1 MILTVELLFKSPA
14 IMSAVIDRVVQ
25 TEQDVIFWKRYLD
38 FEETKSRVFKTHIGT
53 SVGVKMASVI
63 DRNSG
68 KPIRERKSLGS
79 GYGEV
84 AFLGNAFQLDNDRLD
99 MLNELI
105 NKYNEAGKNK
115 GAVMNEIIDFLVDDI
130 RQCTLA
136 PHKRMDYVVG
146 QLRSTG
152 RAEVKLGDNPQG
164 IEMIDI
170 ELPVKHLKPSS
181 SNKNNFIEYI
191 KDAVEG
197 MRNVVGT
204 FAVMEMTRKT
214 FNSRIV
220 ASKAFQ
226 DSYKIQMGT
235 SEIAMKGGLITET
248 MANQLIVGIG
258 LPPIRLVDEY
268 VTKEDG
274 TSVNSFADERIAL
287 LPTQKL
293 GKMKWHL
300 PYEAKDPVPTKTY
313 TQLEGG
319 HFIATQRT
327 DEGRFTE
334 FGAEWIPDFN
344 QPNKI
349 AIIDTS
355 KMG

>member
-1 MILTVELLFKSPA
+1 MILTLEKLFNNPQ
-14 IMSAVIDRVVQ
+14 IMAAVIDRTIQ
-25 TEQDVIFWKRYLD
+25 TEQDIIFWKKYLD
-38 FEETKSRVFKTHIGT
+38 FEETKSRVFKTYIGT
-53 SVGVKMASVI
+53 SVGVTMASVI

-84 AFLGNAFQLDNDRLD
+84 AFLGNGYQLDNDRLD
-99 MLNELI
+99 FISELI
-105 NKYNEAGKNK
+105 NKYNAG
-115 GAVMNEIIDFLVDDI
+115 GTGQGQTLNEIINFLVDDV

-152 RAEVKLGDNPQG
+152 KATVKLGDNKEG
-164 IEMIDI
+164 IELIDI
-170 ELPVKHLKPSS
+170 ELPVIKHEPTSS
-181 SNKNNFIEYI
+181 DKANFIDYLKEKI
-191 KDAVEG
+191 EA
-197 MRNVVGT
+197 MRSQVGT

-214 FNSRIV
+214 FNNRIV
-220 ASKAFQ
+220 TSKAFQ
-226 DSYKIQMGT
+226 DSYKMILGT
-235 SEIAMKGGLITET
+235 SQIALNGGLITDT
-248 MANQLIVGIG
+248 MANQLLTGIG
-258 LPPIRLVDEY
+258 LPPIRLVEEY
-268 VTKEDG
+268 VTKEDE
-274 TSVNSFADERIAL
+274 TAVNTFADERIAL

-293 GKMKWHL
+293 GKMKWFL
-300 PYEAKDPVPTKTY
+300 PYESKDPIPTKNY
-313 TQLEGG
+313 TRLEGG

-327 DEGRFTE
+327 DEGRFIE
-334 FGAEWIPDFN
+334 FGAEWIPDFK